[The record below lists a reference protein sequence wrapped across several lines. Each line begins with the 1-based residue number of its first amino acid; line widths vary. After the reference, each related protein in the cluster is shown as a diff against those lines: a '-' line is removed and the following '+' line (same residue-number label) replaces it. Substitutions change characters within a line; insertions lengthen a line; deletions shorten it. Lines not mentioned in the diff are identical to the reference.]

1 MSSRSFNPLNNT
13 HHNNHRSKHFPGPF
27 PEDPGIRIEPE
38 HLVQI
43 IQEAIGSVD
52 PGHDGHLYTAQYEG
66 AVGGAVVVEDLEDV
80 DAAIGDHG
88 ETHQEHEAADAE
100 RHPLP
105 VVPPEV
111 GELVQQDGDDG
122 LRGGELRPE
131 AEEEKHQEE
140 ETTPERRERHLQY
153 SLWVGDKSQ
162 AGT

>member
-1 MSSRSFNPLNNT
+1 M
-13 HHNNHRSKHFPGPF
+13 
-27 PEDPGIRIEPE
+27 
-38 HLVQI
+38 QI

-162 AGT
+162 ARTWRIVLSKYSLTARSFSYLQSPRLSPACQAHEP

>member
-1 MSSRSFNPLNNT
+1 MKIL
-13 HHNNHRSKHFPGPF
+13 
-27 PEDPGIRIEPE
+27 
-38 HLVQI
+38 
-43 IQEAIGSVD
+43 QEAVSSVD
-52 PGHDGHLYTAQYEG
+52 PGHDGDLNAAEDEG

-80 DAAIGDHG
+80 DAAVSDHG
-88 ETHQEHEAADAE
+88 QAGQEHEGADTE

-105 VVPPEV
+105 VVAPEL

-153 SLWVGDKSQ
+153 GLRVGDKGQ
-162 AGT
+162 PRT